1 MTPAKRD
8 VHELIQAAERQ
19 RPASVSTP
27 APAGGARALRQPL
40 VWALLFLAFA
50 LGRLSV
56 GGSRTGDGADG
67 SPGRPPSSAGA
78 PAAPGLSPTERLG
91 GAPLE
96 AMERALLDPR
106 NRFSVLALTY
116 AQTPRNRQWAQ
127 DLVSYLA
134 SLDLPVAP
142 PQAVGELILV
152 LVGASPEKADLDGL
166 LARVRATPDASGR
179 RDAFDSA
186 YLVPLDETL
195 RRR

>member
-1 MTPAKRD
+1 VPPAKRD

-19 RPASVSTP
+19 RPA
-27 APAGGARALRQPL
+27 APAAAAGGFRALRQPL

-56 GGSRTGDGADG
+56 GDSRASGGAAGAPD
-67 SPGRPPSSAGA
+67 RPPSSPGA

-96 AMERALLDPR
+96 EMERALFDPQ

-134 SLDLPVAP
+134 GLDLPVAP
-142 PQAVGELILV
+142 PQAVGEQILI
-152 LVGASPEKADLDGL
+152 LVGASPEKPDLDGL
-166 LARVRATPDASGR
+166 LARIRATPDASGR
-179 RDAFDSA
+179 RTTFASA
-186 YLVPLDETL
+186 YLVSLDEAL